1 MERLW
6 KQEQRNKSNIETMD
20 DESLCKICM
29 DSPVSW
35 WVRFSSG
42 SPNILCSDWLCYAG
56 VWAHVYLYAV
66 WQADGRVSY
75 MQAVC
80 CKVSVSNTYRV
91 IQWNWN
97 KFWVYYSDQE
107 ATYGI
112 KETKTVMQFSN
123 SARDVYTIS
132 WSIFF
137 PNRARPGLIFSPCPL
152 FFTRILTL
160 SMVLNWFTE
169 HYKH

>member
-1 MERLW
+1 MVDWLVYIVFNTVFNLRRVNFKGCVEKDELLKIVERLW

-35 WVRFSSG
+35 WIRFSSV

-123 SARDVYTIS
+123 SARDVYT
-132 WSIFF
+132 
-137 PNRARPGLIFSPCPL
+137 
-152 FFTRILTL
+152 T
-160 SMVLNWFTE
+160 
-169 HYKH
+169 